1 MAFEF
6 SNAAVKTTFV
16 AGEDLSAKQYHFV
29 KIDNGDGEVVAVS
42 GATDRPIG
50 VLQNAPTAGQAA
62 EVTIVGGTK
71 VKCGGSAS
79 FGQPLFASASATA
92 VTLAYGTTASAAYGV
107 GTFIENAAAGAVA
120 AAVIDCAN
128 AARGL

>member
-1 MAFEF
+1 MAYEF
-6 SNAAVKTTFV
+6 SNAAVKTTFT
-16 AGEDLSAKQYHFV
+16 AGEDLSAKQYYFV
-29 KIDNGDGEVVAVS
+29 KIDNGDGDVVAVS
-42 GATDRPIG
+42 AATDRPIG

-79 FGQPLFASASATA
+79 AGQALFASASATA
-92 VTLAYGTTASAAYGV
+92 VTLAFGTTASAAYSV
-107 GTFIENAAAGAVA
+107 GTFIEAAAAGDIGSV
-120 AAVIDCAN
+120 VIDCAN

>member
-6 SNAAVKTTFV
+6 SNAAVKTSFT

-29 KIDNGDGEVVAVS
+29 KIDNGDGDVVAVS

-62 EVTIVGGTK
+62 EVTIVGTK
-71 VKCGGSAS
+71 VECGGSAS
-79 FGQPLFASASATA
+79 FGQPLFSSASATA
-92 VTLAYGTTASAAYGV
+92 VTLAFGTTASAAYAV

-120 AAVIDCAN
+120 AAVIDCAS

>member
-6 SNAAVKTTFV
+6 SNAAVKTTFT

-29 KIDNGDGEVVAVS
+29 EIDNGNGTVKAVNA
-42 GATDRPIG
+42 ATDRPIG

-71 VKCGGSAS
+71 VEAGGSAS
-79 FGQPLFASASATA
+79 AGQALFASASATA
-92 VTLAYGTTASAAYGV
+92 VTLAFGSTGSAAYSV
-107 GTFIENAAAGAVA
+107 GTFIEAAAAGAITT
-120 AAVIDCAN
+120 AVIDCAN
-128 AARGL
+128 AGRGL

>member
-6 SNAAVKTTFV
+6 SNAAVKTTFT
-16 AGEDLSAKQYHFV
+16 AGEDLSAKQFHFV
-29 KIDNGDGEVVAVS
+29 KIDNGDGDVVAVS
-42 GATDRPIG
+42 AATDRPIG

-71 VKCGGSAS
+71 VECGGSAS
-79 FGQPLFASASATA
+79 FGQPLFSSASATA
-92 VTLAYGTTASAAYGV
+92 VTLAFGTTASAAFSV
-107 GTFIENAAAGAVA
+107 GTFIESAAAGAIA
-120 AAVIDCAN
+120 AAVIDCAS

>member
-6 SNAAVKTTFV
+6 NNNAVATTFV
-16 AGEDLSAKQYHFV
+16 AGEDLSAKQYYFV

-62 EVTIVGGTK
+62 EVLIVGGTK
-71 VKCGGSAS
+71 VECGGSAS
-79 FGQPLFASASATA
+79 FGQPVFSNASGLA
-92 VTLAYGTTASAAYGV
+92 VTLAFGSTASAAYCV
-107 GTFIENAAAGAVA
+107 GSFIESATNGTIA

-128 AARGL
+128 TARGL

>member
-6 SNAAVKTTFV
+6 SNAAVKTTFT

-29 KIDNGDGEVVAVS
+29 EIDNGNGTVKAVNA
-42 GATDRPIG
+42 ATDRPIG
-50 VLQNAPTAGQAA
+50 VLQNAPTSGQAA

-79 FGQPLFASASATA
+79 AGQALFANSSGQA
-92 VTLAYGTTASAAYGV
+92 VTLVFGTTASAAYSV
-107 GTFIENAAAGAVA
+107 GTFIQAAASGDIGT
-120 AAVIDCAN
+120 AVIDCAN
-128 AARGL
+128 SARGL

>member
-6 SNAAVKTTFV
+6 SNAAVKTTFT
-16 AGEDLSAKQYHFV
+16 AGADLSAKQYHFV
-29 KIDNGDGEVVAVS
+29 KIDNGDGDVVAVDN
-42 GATDRPIG
+42 ATDRPIG
-50 VLQNAPTAGQAA
+50 VLQNAPKAGQAA

-71 VKCGGSAS
+71 VVAGGSAS
-79 FGQPLFASASATA
+79 FGQALFTSSSATA
-92 VTLAYGTTASAAYGV
+92 VTLAFGTTASAAFSV
-107 GTFIENAAAGAVA
+107 GTFIESAAAGNVV

>member
-6 SNAAVKTTFV
+6 SNAAVKTTFT
-16 AGEDLSAKQYHFV
+16 AGEDLSAKQFHFV
-29 KIDNGDGEVVAVS
+29 KIDNGDGHVVAVS

-71 VKCGGSAS
+71 VECGGSAS
-79 FGQPLFASASATA
+79 FGQPLFSSASATA
-92 VTLAYGTTASAAYGV
+92 VTLAFGTTASAAYSV
-107 GTFIENAAAGAVA
+107 GTFIESAAAGAIA

>member
-16 AGEDLSAKQYHFV
+16 AGEDLSAKQFCFV
-29 KIDNGDGEVVAVS
+29 KIDNGDGEVVAVN

-62 EVTIVGGTK
+62 EVTISGGTK
-71 VKCGGSAS
+71 VACGGSAS
-79 FGQPLFASASATA
+79 FGQPLFSSASGTA
-92 VTLAYGTTASAAYGV
+92 VTLAFGTTASAAYSV
-107 GTFIENAAAGAVA
+107 GTFIENGASGAIA
-120 AAVIDCAN
+120 AAVINCAN

>member
-6 SNAAVKTTFV
+6 SNAAVKTTFT

-50 VLQNAPTAGQAA
+50 VLQNAPTLGQAA

-71 VKCGGSAS
+71 VECGGSAS
-79 FGQPLFASASATA
+79 FGEPLFASASATA
-92 VTLAYGTTASAAYGV
+92 VTLAFGGSGSAAYSV
-107 GTFIENAAAGAVA
+107 GTFIESAAAGAIA

>member
-6 SNAAVKTTFV
+6 SNAAVKTTFT
-16 AGEDLSAKQYHFV
+16 AGEDLSAKQFHFV

-42 GATDRPIG
+42 AATDRPIG

-71 VKCGGSAS
+71 VECGGSAS
-79 FGQPLFASASATA
+79 FGQPLFSSASATA
-92 VTLAYGTTASAAYGV
+92 VTLTFGTTASAAFSV
-107 GTFIENAAAGAVA
+107 GTFIESAAAGAIA
-120 AAVIDCAN
+120 AAVIDCAS

>member
-29 KIDNGDGEVVAVS
+29 KIDNGDGEVVAVN

-71 VKCGGSAS
+71 IACGGSAS

-92 VTLAYGTTASAAYGV
+92 VTLAFGTTASAAFSV
-107 GTFIENAAAGAVA
+107 GTFIENAAAGTDV

>member
-6 SNAAVKTTFV
+6 SNYSVKHTFV
-16 AGEDLSAKQYHFV
+16 AGENLSAKQYHFV

-50 VLQNAPTAGQAA
+50 VLQNTPTAGQAA
-62 EVTIVGGTK
+62 EVLIVGGTK
-71 VKCGGSAS
+71 VECGGSAS
-79 FGQPLFASASATA
+79 YGQPLFASASATA
-92 VTLAYGTTASAAYGV
+92 VTLAFGSTASAAYSV
-107 GTFIENAAAGAVA
+107 GTFIENATAGTVA

>member
-6 SNAAVKTTFV
+6 SNAAVKTTFT
-16 AGEDLSAKQYHFV
+16 AGEDLSAKQFHFV
-29 KIDNGDGEVVAVS
+29 KIDNGDGHVVAVS

-71 VKCGGSAS
+71 VECGGSAS
-79 FGQPLFASASATA
+79 FGQPLFSSASATA
-92 VTLAYGTTASAAYGV
+92 VTLAFGTTASAAFSV
-107 GTFIENAAAGAVA
+107 GTFIESAAAGAIA

>member
-6 SNAAVKTTFV
+6 SNAAVKTSFT

-29 KIDNGDGEVVAVS
+29 TIDNGDGHVVAVS
-42 GATDRPIG
+42 AGTDRPIG
-50 VLQNAPTAGQAA
+50 VLQNSPTAGQIA

-71 VKCGGSAS
+71 VECGGSAS
-79 FGQPLFASASATA
+79 FGQALFSSSSATA
-92 VTLAYGTTASAAYGV
+92 VTLAYGTTASAAFSV
-107 GTFIENAAAGAVA
+107 GTFIENAAAGALA

-128 AARGL
+128 SARGL